1 MKRDPFINPIPLTGE
16 WKFVEPRKRDPF
28 KGSFWYIS
36 SRLSQYR
43 KANHIANS
51 DIEQCQLEI
60 LVSERKR
67 RGLDSSVE
75 SRSTFVS
82 METPTQKYVRKL
94 TRSGGCRSCGQ
105 KRALHR

>member
-43 KANHIANS
+43 KANRIANS

-60 LVSERKR
+60 LVFERNR
-67 RGLDSSVE
+67 RGLASDLE
-75 SRSTFVS
+75 SRATLVV

-94 TRSGGCRSCGQ
+94 TQSGGCRACRK
-105 KRALHR
+105 KRALHN